1 MKIFIITMDDP
12 IQTNGFIK
20 EIINARKEDIIG
32 VALAKGDRL
41 TVGQK
46 NSKISYLFSLF
57 MIMGFFHFMK
67 NSIKIFLFKMR
78 KYISCHLKF
87 ISSPSILS
95 YAEREGIDTFRI
107 KSPNEKKFLEKL
119 GDLRPDVIINQSQ
132 CILKK
137 DLLSIPKIGVIN
149 RHNALL
155 PKNRGRL
162 SPFWVLF
169 YGERETGV
177 SIHFVETGIDSGDI
191 IVQRK
196 IKVEEKDDF
205 NSLVKKSYKI
215 VPDAMLEAIDKLENG
230 NFRLMKNRDSE
241 ATYNS
246 VPTVSEAFKYR
257 IKRIKNFFNYGKL
270 G

>member
-32 VALAKGDRL
+32 LALAKGDRL
-41 TVGQK
+41 TVGNK
-46 NSKISYLFSLF
+46 NSKISYFFSLF
-57 MIMGFFHFMK
+57 MIMGFFHFIK
-67 NSIKIFLFKMR
+67 NSIKIFLFKMG
-78 KYISCHLKF
+78 KYISGHLNF
-87 ISSPSILS
+87 ISSPSILN
-95 YAEREGIDTFRI
+95 YVEREGMLAFKI

-119 GDLRPDVIINQSQ
+119 GYLNPDIIINQSQ

-162 SPFWVLF
+162 SPFWVL
-169 YGERETGV
+169 YKDENETGV

-196 IKVEEKDDF
+196 IPVKKGESF
-205 NSLVKKSYKI
+205 NSLVNRSYKI
-215 VPDAMLEAIDKLENG
+215 APYAMLGALDKLENG
-230 NFRLMKNRDSE
+230 NFRLIKNRDSE

-246 VPTVSEAFKYR
+246 VPTISEAFKYR
-257 IKRIKNFFNYGKL
+257 IKRIKNFFNIGKL